1 MPFTDIIGHGPVVEL
16 LRQAVRRGRVP
27 QSLIFA
33 GPAGVGKAAVA
44 TALAQ
49 AVSCPKRADGDAC
62 GACTVCVRIAGRR
75 FPDVTWLD
83 RGDYA
88 SIKID
93 ALREQILDA
102 VGYRPFEGPR
112 RIFIIDDADDLT
124 LQAQDA
130 LLKTLEEPPPA
141 AILILITAYPD
152 TLLATIQSRC
162 RRLRFGL
169 LSDSDVA
176 RILVAHAGLDAVK
189 ARHLGLVSGG
199 SVARALNEETGH
211 FDGDRDAALG
221 LLRACGTA
229 LPERLKAAK
238 VFAEH
243 DSKRRAREAASSRL
257 TILTSLL
264 RDLGVIAA
272 ANAVPL
278 ANGDLDE
285 ELRRLAR
292 GYDPQR
298 LVEAFDALGRAASAL
313 DRNASPKIVADWLA
327 VTI

>member
-1 MPFTDIIGHGPVVEL
+1 MPFKEIIGHGPVVEL

-33 GPAGVGKAAVA
+33 GPDGVGKRVVA

-62 GACTVCVRIAGRR
+62 GTCGVCVRIAGHR

-83 RGDYA
+83 KGDHA

-93 ALREQILDA
+93 PLRAQILEA

-112 RIFIIDDADDLT
+112 RIFIIDGADDLT

-169 LSDSDVA
+169 LSDTDVA
-176 RILVAHAGLDAVK
+176 RILVARAGVDPAA
-189 ARHLGLVSGG
+189 ARRLALVAGG
-199 SVARALNEETGH
+199 SVSRALQEETGY
-211 FDGDRDAALG
+211 FDEDREAALG
-221 LLRACGTA
+221 LLRARGA
-229 LPERLKAAK
+229 AMPERMKAAAA
-238 VFAEH
+238 FTQH
-243 DSKRRAREAASSRL
+243 DNKRRAREAASSRL
-257 TILTSLL
+257 TILASLL
-264 RDLGVIAA
+264 RDLGAIAA
-272 ANAVPL
+272 AEIVPL
-278 ANGDLDE
+278 ANADLDD
-285 ELRRLAR
+285 ELRRLGRAC
-292 GYDPQR
+292 DPQK
-298 LVEAFDALGRAASAL
+298 LVEAFDAVGRASSAL
-313 DRNASPKIVADWLA
+313 ERNASPKIVADWLA
-327 VTI
+327 ATL